1 MLPRLLSSLPQF
13 AVWLCLSSLLSRS
26 SLIRLRVLYSC
37 SLRQAEREIDC
48 SQFSCRL
55 NCIDLSP
62 IHADEELCY
71 LLITTAIPSWHQ
83 WDGCTGV
90 GEFIGPWGDALGCA
104 GLFPDPSGPYERDSG
119 CWGNPSNPVFS
130 PVYSAYPWRSLP
142 LGVTFIFHCGSQPFS
157 RKWHSAK
164 ETAATGGIRVI
175 PLSWAHLAGKAED
188 HLAEVTLRNVAP
200 TLPAFVSA
208 QRGAM
213 CCCKLSLTA
222 GWANLL
228 ISKSLGQIMNSQLEG
243 EDLVLWLLLASRD
256 QERLEC
262 IQLTPAE
269 NKMYMSDFHGA
280 TQASHPG
287 FCFWLCPWACRLC
300 RL

>member
-37 SLRQAEREIDC
+37 SLRRAEREIDC

-104 GLFPDPSGPYERDSG
+104 GLFPDPSGPYERDWLLRESQQ
-119 CWGNPSNPVFS
+119 S
-130 PVYSAYPWRSLP
+130 SLLP
-142 LGVTFIFHCGSQPFS
+142 CVQCLSLEES
-157 RKWHSAK
+157 
-164 ETAATGGIRVI
+164 ATG
-175 PLSWAHLAGKAED
+175 
-188 HLAEVTLRNVAP
+188 
-200 TLPAFVSA
+200 
-208 QRGAM
+208 
-213 CCCKLSLTA
+213 
-222 GWANLL
+222 
-228 ISKSLGQIMNSQLEG
+228 
-243 EDLVLWLLLASRD
+243 
-256 QERLEC
+256 
-262 IQLTPAE
+262 
-269 NKMYMSDFHGA
+269 SDFYFPLWKPA
-280 TQASHPG
+280 IFKKVA
-287 FCFWLCPWACRLC
+287 LC
-300 RL
+300 